1 MTMDWDQER
10 DWVLNNP
17 LEAHDIICTQ
27 RKEIERLQTTVNAQ
41 AGTLR
46 IANVQRLT
54 ALADA
59 IPGDD
64 KLATVQWAV
73 KIATQHLIST
83 DRTRY
88 VTAER
93 LNALD
98 ALMDATD
105 ACPPSVRAALRGEVQ
120 PPELHGSHPRRTTP
134 VLWAGAVMSERVEY
148 GRQLDCAK
156 NGCTPP
162 HSDDGYV
169 SEWDERHFG
178 PPDLTRAFVINNHAT
193 TWVKR
198 TVTTTDWE
206 PA

>member
-1 MTMDWDQER
+1 VTMDWDQER

-73 KIATQHLIST
+73 KIAAELVDEWEEGST
-83 DRTRY
+83 HADTYYIVEHWWR
-88 VTAER
+88 
-93 LNALD
+93 
-98 ALMDATD
+98 
-105 ACPPSVRAALRGEVQ
+105 ACPPSVRAALRGE
-120 PPELHGSHPRRTTP
+120 G
-134 VLWAGAVMSERVEY
+134 
-148 GRQLDCAK
+148 
-156 NGCTPP
+156 
-162 HSDDGYV
+162 
-169 SEWDERHFG
+169 
-178 PPDLTRAFVINNHAT
+178 
-193 TWVKR
+193 
-198 TVTTTDWE
+198 
-206 PA
+206 